1 MIILECDVF
10 SLHVTV
16 DVLQI
21 DKNWMIAPFD
31 ELNDVEQLK
40 TKAFKSPVEVRVI
53 VLRFLM
59 LI

>member
-1 MIILECDVF
+1 MIILECDIF
-10 SLHVTV
+10 SLHVIV

-40 TKAFKSPVEVRVI
+40 TKAFKSPIEVRVI

-59 LI
+59 II